1 MDFMTPE
8 DKEPF
13 YPSGTIFTPVPE
25 DPTTITRTYFVENI
39 IHFSL
44 RFDPETDR
52 IFLLER
58 HIVTDDYQGTHP
70 NGTS

>member
-8 DKEPF
+8 EKFF
-13 YPSGTIFTPVPE
+13 YASGTVFIPVPK
-25 DPTTITRTYFVENI
+25 DPTIVKRTYYVENT

-44 RFDPETDR
+44 RFDPETER

-58 HIVTDDYQGTHP
+58 HIVDDTYQGLHQ
-70 NGTS
+70 NGTG

>member
-8 DKEPF
+8 EKLF
-13 YPSGTIFTPVPE
+13 YPSGTVLIPVLE
-25 DPTTITRTYFVENI
+25 DPTIVERTYYVESI

-44 RFDPETDR
+44 RFDPETER

-58 HIVTDDYQGTHP
+58 HIVSDDYQGPHK
-70 NGTS
+70 NGTG